1 MMISGSMKFQLGDIV
16 RKDGDQTEVFVVI
29 ALRQFEPCCQIQ
41 SEVDPSSKQWAISQD
56 LELVSRPAEKRS
68 KGTTAGK

>member
-1 MMISGSMKFQLGDIV
+1 MMAMGTVKFQLGDIV
-16 RKDGDQTEVFVVI
+16 HKDGDRIEVFVVI

-56 LELVSRPAEKRS
+56 LELVSRPGDARS
-68 KGTTAGK
+68 KGTTAGQ

>member
-1 MMISGSMKFQLGDIV
+1 MMATMRFQLGDIV
-16 RKDGDQTEVFVVI
+16 RKDGSKVEVFVVI

-41 SEVDPSSKQWAISQD
+41 SEVDASSKQWAISQD
-56 LELVSRPAEKRS
+56 LELVSRADARS

>member
-1 MMISGSMKFQLGDIV
+1 MGATRFQLGDIV
-16 RKDGDQTEVFVVI
+16 RKDGSKIEVFVVI

-41 SEVDPSSKQWAISQD
+41 SEVDASSKQWAISQD
-56 LELVSRPAEKRS
+56 LELVSRADARS